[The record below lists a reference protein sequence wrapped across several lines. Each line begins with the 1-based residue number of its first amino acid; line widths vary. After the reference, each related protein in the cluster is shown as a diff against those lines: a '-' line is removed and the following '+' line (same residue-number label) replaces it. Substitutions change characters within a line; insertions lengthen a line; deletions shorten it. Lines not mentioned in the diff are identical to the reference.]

1 MIVSEYKK
9 FSNYKS
15 IIGVDEAGR
24 GPIAGPVVAAAVIL
38 PNSFVIPQLDDSK
51 KLSTKIREELYELI
65 KERSIDYSIFS
76 MDHTI
81 IDEINILQ
89 ATFRAMNNAINNL
102 NHPGDFILVDGSYLP
117 SKAPDIELKLPAK
130 PIIKGDEKYHCIA
143 AASILAKVY
152 RDNLMKNYALK
163 YRGYGFE
170 SNKGYPTIKHKNTL
184 KKLGP
189 CAIHRKSYKPVR
201 EIIENNN

>member
-1 MIVSEYKK
+1 MVSEYKK

-38 PNSFVIPQLDDSK
+38 PDSFLIPELDDSK
-51 KLSTKIREELYELI
+51 KLSVKIREKLYELI
-65 KERSIDYSIFS
+65 KEKSVDYSIFS
-76 MDHTI
+76 VGPTI
-81 IDEINILQ
+81 IDKINILQ
-89 ATFRAMNNAINNL
+89 ATFRAMDNAINDL

-130 PIIKGDEKYHCIA
+130 PIIKGDEKYFCVA

-163 YRGYGFE
+163 YQGYGFE
-170 SNKGYPTIKHKNTL
+170 SNKGYPTIKHKNNL

-189 CAIHRKSYKPVR
+189 SAIHRRSYKPVR
-201 EIIENNN
+201 EIIGKNN